1 MTTVHAGPRSFRRG
15 ADPLSREALFR
26 QVGSLVGA
34 VVLGFLSV
42 AMRDATGAEGG
53 ILLRASTLT
62 AVAVMAIMVI
72 PWSRVPEAFHVL
84 VPFAYLGAVYL
95 VQSATGGPYSSY
107 GQLALLPVFWVAVF
121 GRPRELGL
129 VVLGAGVALGAP
141 VVVAGGNVHDWARLA
156 TLLSVGT
163 GMALLVYR
171 FFDGLRHQTTR
182 LQVLAGTD
190 PLTGA
195 ANRRAWDQELAGA
208 LIRATRDGRPV
219 CVALVDLDDFKGF
232 NDSNGHQAGDRLL
245 RQVAGAWQNQLR
257 ASDILARIGGD
268 EFGILLPGCPLDMA
282 ATIVRRLRDSVPAA
296 RCSIGVAEWDH
307 REPVERLVARVDAAL
322 YEAKAAGRDRV
333 VILPETGSTGVLPDR
348 DAAGGPQGPDG

>member
-1 MTTVHAGPRSFRRG
+1 
-15 ADPLSREALFR
+15 
-26 QVGSLVGA
+26 
-34 VVLGFLSV
+34 
-42 AMRDATGAEGG
+42 
-53 ILLRASTLT
+53 
-62 AVAVMAIMVI
+62 MAIMVI

-182 LQVLAGTD
+182 LQVL
-190 PLTGA
+190 
-195 ANRRAWDQELAGA
+195 
-208 LIRATRDGRPV
+208 ATRDGRPV